1 MVTACRKAAF
11 LTSVV
16 ALLAAAGCDNDPR
29 GIGVGGGVMEPS
41 PVLAASI
48 VTTPIPFETLPAF
61 SCPLFSPF
69 RSSVA
74 LFIDQ
79 RGGLDI
85 TLNQASFRFV
95 DASGFGS
102 TVFFAPHDLNAM
114 FGIPFIASG
123 TSRVFTF
130 QPAFGCGMV
139 ARPRSLAAQI
149 VALDR
154 SGRRLTQMLN
164 AVLR

>member
-1 MVTACRKAAF
+1 MATGCRKAAF
-11 LTSVV
+11 LVFLV
-16 ALLAAAGCDNDPR
+16 ALLAAGCDNDHPGT
-29 GIGVGGGVMEPS
+29 GIAGGVMAPS
-41 PVLAASI
+41 PVFAASL
-48 VTTPIPFETLPAF
+48 VTTAIPFETLPAF

-69 RSSVA
+69 RSSIA

-79 RGGLDI
+79 RGGADI

-95 DASGFGS
+95 DVSGFGS
-102 TVFFAPHDLNAM
+102 MVFFEPHDLNAM

-139 ARPRSLAAQI
+139 GRPRSLVAQF

-154 SGRRLTQMLN
+154 SGRRLTQTLN
-164 AVLR
+164 AMFR